1 MSLSGRALDR
11 SLVQGIAWLGGM
23 KWATQLASWAVTVMV
38 ARLLS
43 PGDYGLFGMAMV
55 YVSLV
60 QLAGEAGVLAAI
72 VQAPKL
78 DELFAA
84 RLGGFAVMLGI
95 ALTSMSMGV
104 ASLVAWFYQEEAVR
118 GLIFALSA
126 TFILRGFQLLP
137 RSILIRELKFRQ
149 VAWIDTC
156 ETLTL
161 ALSTLGYAML
171 GFRSWALVGG
181 VVTGCCVSTFLCL
194 VCRPHRLAIPRTFD
208 DLSDSVKL
216 GLHVIGGQLAWFVYS
231 NSDFVVVGRMLGRSA
246 LGAYTFAW
254 TLANLAVDRVSNLVV
269 RVVPPVFSAVR
280 SDPVALRRYVC
291 MLTEGLAFATVPA
304 CIGLAMI
311 ADVLVD
317 TILGPRWRGA
327 IVPLR
332 LLAVY
337 AAFRC
342 VFSLMPQVLVFTGHA
357 KRHMQFSM
365 TAACIMPILFLFGA
379 RWGTTGVA
387 VIWIVAYPT
396 FMSTTYVRYM
406 LKTLDLPASR
416 YLGALWPASSA
427 TAVMVLAIFGVRFG
441 LPVATHAPVRL
452 VLYIGV
458 GALVYLSI
466 AIALHG
472 RRLRPLLDMLRA
484 ERAVPAMP
492 GGELLSYA
500 TEDIPGIPR
509 LMLITYHFPPDPA
522 IGSLRWQK
530 FVQYAAARGWGVDVI
545 MRDPSE
551 LSAADSA
558 RIADLPPG
566 VRVYGVPN
574 RGGWLDR
581 LENPLARATRGLRAE
596 SAAPRASSRARAEI
610 GWPRGLRDLTRAY
623 HSIAEHVRGQ
633 RWAADATHAAAAI
646 MQRGVHRAVI
656 SSGPPHFA
664 HDAARRVARNAE
676 LPFVMDMRDPW
687 SLIQRLPESTAS
699 PVQLALAAMLE
710 RRAVACAGLVVAN
723 TSPMHSQMCAKH
735 PDAANRIIAVPNGYD
750 DDQMPEPSAHSTPFI
765 IAYAGTIYLDRDPR
779 PLFRGAARAI
789 ELLGLTPADFS
800 IQFMG
805 DVQHFNGIAVTELA
819 RAAGIGEF
827 VQLHAPRSRSDAM
840 AFLASAAM
848 LVQLPQDTD
857 MAIPAK
863 LFEYMRFDAWMLVL
877 AESGSASEQLLRGT
891 DVDVVSPENPGAIAE
906 VLVRRF
912 GEYTSGLRG
921 QRLTVHERFSR
932 RARAATFFD
941 ALERLAGS
949 ATAEQAPP
957 QLEQRRR
964 GIAQPPDL
972 TAVAAG
978 SNG

>member
-55 YVSLV
+55 YVSLI

-72 VQAPKL
+72 VQTPKL
-78 DELFAA
+78 DELFVA

-95 ALTSMSMGV
+95 ALTSASIGV
-104 ASLVAWFYQEEAVR
+104 ASLIAWFYQEEAVR
-118 GLIFALSA
+118 GLIIALSA
-126 TFILRGFQLLP
+126 TFVLRGFQLLP
-137 RSILIRELKFRQ
+137 RSILIRDLKFRQ
-149 VAWIDTC
+149 VAWIDTS

-171 GFRSWALVGG
+171 GFRAWALVGG
-181 VVTGCCVSTFLCL
+181 VVTGCCVSTLL
-194 VCRPHRLAIPRTFD
+194 YLLRRPHRLAIPRTFA

-280 SDPVALRRYVC
+280 NDPVALRRYVC

-311 ADVLVD
+311 ADVLVE
-317 TILGPRWRGA
+317 TILGPRWHGV

-342 VFSLMPQVLVFTGHA
+342 VLSLMPQVLVFTGHA

-365 TAACIMPILFLFGA
+365 TAACVLPLLFLFGA

-387 VIWIVAYPT
+387 VIWIVAYPV
-396 FMSTTYVRYM
+396 FMSMTYVRYV
-406 LKTLDLPASR
+406 LKTLELPANR
-416 YLGALWPASSA
+416 YLAALWPAASV
-427 TAVMVLAIFGVRFG
+427 TAFMVLAIFGLRFG
-441 LPVATHAPVRL
+441 LPPATHAPVRL
-452 VLYIGV
+452 VLYISV
-458 GALVYLSI
+458 GAFVYISI
-466 AIALHG
+466 AMALHG
-472 RRLRPLLDMLRA
+472 RRLRPLLDLLRA
-484 ERAVPAMP
+484 ERAVPVVP
-492 GGELLSYA
+492 GSDLLSYA
-500 TEDIPGIPR
+500 TADVPGIPR

-551 LSAADSA
+551 LSTADSA
-558 RIADLPPG
+558 RINDLPPG
-566 VRVYGVPN
+566 VRVYGVRN
-574 RGGWLDR
+574 RASWFDR
-581 LENPLARATRGLRAE
+581 LENPLARVTRGLRVE
-596 SAAPRASSRARAEI
+596 SGPPRASSRARAEI

-633 RWAADATHAAAAI
+633 RWADDATRAGTAI
-646 MQRGVHRAVI
+646 MQRGVHRAII

-699 PVQLALAAMLE
+699 PVQLALASMSE
-710 RRAVACAGLVVAN
+710 RRAIASAGLVVAN
-723 TSPMHSQMCAKH
+723 TNPMLSEMCSTH
-735 PDAANRIIAVPNGYD
+735 PAAASRIIAVPNGYD
-750 DDQMPEPSAHSTPFI
+750 DDAMPEPSKTPSPFI
-765 IAYAGTIYLDRDPR
+765 VAYAGTIYLDRDPG

-789 ELLGLTPADFS
+789 ELLGVTPAEFS

-805 DVQHFNGIAVTELA
+805 DVQQFNGIPVMELA
-819 RAAGIGEF
+819 RDAGIGAF
-827 VQLHAPRSRSDAM
+827 VQLHPPRSRSDAM

-877 AESGSASEQLLRGT
+877 AESGSATEQLLRGT
-891 DVDVVSPENPGAIAE
+891 DADVVSPQNPAAITD

-912 GEYTSGLRG
+912 GAYAGGLRG
-921 QRLTVHERFSR
+921 ERLTVHERFSR

-941 ALERLAGS
+941 AVERLAGS

-964 GIAQPPDL
+964 GVVQPPDL